1 MNLKLISIFLA
12 LGLSVTAQNLIHKV
26 MTLQDCINY
35 GLKNN
40 ENIKTGKLEIDY
52 QKQLK
57 KSSTEIPKANII
69 YAQGQFNSLYKKD
82 NSFTFLQTIPFPS
95 VLAAN
100 NSLAKS
106 YIKSSQLKLAATESD
121 LIFQIKSAYFS
132 LLYHYSIQDLLQK
145 EDSIYQSFANSGK
158 IKYESGG
165 GSLLEKTA
173 SETKVLEIKNQ
184 ILENEEDINTYHIQ
198 LQTLLNCDDEV
209 DAVRED
215 LTQNPLTIL
224 MDSNGFSQHPYL
236 RFLNEQVNASE
247 KFKVLERNKILP
259 DLQFGYW
266 NLSIFGP
273 ADYGAGAYTLTTAD
287 RLQGFLLGVNIPLW
301 IYPNK
306 AKVKAADINTQI
318 AQSDYNYNKTLFDGQ
333 LKQAYNLFLKYQT
346 SIRFYKNMALTNS
359 KVIITQALKAY
370 NQKEITYV
378 DYLSVVTNALN
389 IESNYLNVIYQ
400 NDLAVLKM
408 QYLLAK

>member
-1 MNLKLISIFLA
+1 MI
-12 LGLSVTAQNLIHKV
+12 LGLSVTAQNVNHKV
-26 MTLQDCINY
+26 MTLQECINY

-100 NSLAKS
+100 NSLTKS

-132 LLYHYSIQDLLQK
+132 LLYHYSIQDLLKK

-165 GSLLEKTA
+165 SSLLEKTA

-184 ILENEEDINTYHIQ
+184 ILENEEDINSYHIQ
-198 LQTLLNCDDEV
+198 LQTLLNCDEEV
-209 DAVRED
+209 DAVPED

-224 MDSNGFSQHPYL
+224 IDSNGFSQHPYL

-273 ADYGAGAYTLTTAD
+273 ADYGEGAYTLSTAN

-306 AKVKAADINTQI
+306 AKVKAADIKTQI
-318 AQSDYNYNKTLFDGQ
+318 AQSDYDYNKTLFDGQ
-333 LKQAYNLFLKYQT
+333 LKQAYNLFLKYQN
-346 SIRFYKNMALTNS
+346 SIRFYKSSALTNS

-400 NDLAVLKM
+400 NDLAVLKI

>member
-1 MNLKLISIFLA
+1 MNLKLIPL
-12 LGLSVTAQNLIHKV
+12 LLVVGLSVSAQNVNHKV
-26 MTLQDCINY
+26 MTLQECIDF

-52 QKQLK
+52 QKQFK
-57 KSSTEIPKANII
+57 KGSTEIPKANII

-82 NSFTFLQTIPFPS
+82 NSVTLLQTIPFPS
-95 VLAAN
+95 VFIAHH
-100 NSLAKS
+100 SLAKS
-106 YIKSSQLKLAATESD
+106 YIKASQFKLAATESD

-173 SETKVLEIKNQ
+173 AETKVLEIKNQ

-198 LQTLLNCDDEV
+198 LQTLLNCDTEV

-215 LTQNPLTIL
+215 LAQKPLTMLI
-224 MDSNGFSQHPYL
+224 DSNGFSQHPYL
-236 RFLNEQVNASE
+236 MFLNEQVNASK

-266 NLSIFGP
+266 NLSIYGP
-273 ADYGAGAYTLTTAD
+273 ADYGTGPYTLTNAD
-287 RLQGFLLGVNIPLW
+287 RLQGFLLGVNVPLW
-301 IYPNK
+301 FYPNS
-306 AKVKAADINTQI
+306 AKVKAADIKTQV
-318 AQSDYNYNKTLFDGQ
+318 AQSDYNYNKTMFQGQ
-333 LKQAYNLFLKYQT
+333 LKEAYNLYLKYQN
-346 SIRFYKNMALTNS
+346 SIQYYKSTALTNS

-370 NQKEITYV
+370 NEKEITYV
-378 DYLSVVTNALN
+378 DYLTVVSNALN